1 MSADGF
7 FAEVTFVAILI
18 VLNGLFAGAEIA
30 VVSARRSV
38 LQARAN
44 AGDRK
49 AAAVLRLKA
58 DPDRFLATVQIGVTL
73 VGTMAS
79 AIGGVAAIERLEPFL
94 LSVPL
99 PWLRDLAEPLAV
111 ATVVFTIAYLSLVV
125 GELVPKSLALR
136 SAETVAM
143 WVARPIEFLGRVS
156 GPVLTVLAASS
167 RLVLRLFGQRG
178 GPPSPFHTLDDL
190 KAVVREAEDQGLVQ
204 GELLSGALTFHDRD
218 VRQILTPRNRID
230 FIALDMSIEQAMD
243 RVAESGHSR
252 YPVYDANPENVIGFL
267 YAHDLFAAAQS
278 GQRPPLKTLVRP
290 ALIMPAGKTA
300 TALLAEM
307 RVSRSQMALI
317 VDEHGSLVGLVTLED
332 LLEVIVGEIPDEHKV
347 REERLV
353 HLAGGAMEVDG
364 AFPVHELNTD
374 HELGLPESTRYV
386 TIAGL
391 VLQRLGSLPE
401 TGDTLSLPPYTVT
414 VTRMQR
420 QRIARVRI
428 QRAPQTK
435 PIAS

>member
-7 FAEVTFVAILI
+7 VAELTFVAILI

-38 LQARAN
+38 LHARAQ
-44 AGDRK
+44 AGDRN

-79 AIGGVAAIERLEPFL
+79 AIGGVAAIERLEPL
-94 LSVPL
+94 LASVPL

-125 GELVPKSLALR
+125 GELVPKSVALR
-136 SAETVAM
+136 YAETIAM
-143 WVARPIEFLGRVS
+143 RVARPVEFLGRVS
-156 GPVLTVLAASS
+156 GPVLAVLAAST
-167 RLVLRLFGQRG
+167 RLVLRPLGLHR

-190 KAVVREAEDQGLVQ
+190 KAIVREAEDQGLVQ

-230 FIALDMSIEQAMD
+230 FIALGMSVEQAMD

-252 YPVYDANPENVIGFL
+252 YPVYDGNPENVIGFL

-278 GQRPPLKTLVRP
+278 GQGSDLKTLVRP
-290 ALIMPAGKTA
+290 ALIMPAGKPA

-307 RVSRSQMALI
+307 RTSRSQMALI

-332 LLEVIVGEIPDEHKV
+332 LLEVIVGEIQDEHKV
-347 REERLV
+347 REERMV
-353 HLAGGAMEVDG
+353 HLPGGAMEIDG

-374 HELGLPESTRYV
+374 HDLGLPESTRYV

-391 VLQRLGSLPE
+391 LLQRLGTLPKAD
-401 TGDTLSLPPYTVT
+401 DTLSLSPYTIT
-414 VTRMQR
+414 VIRMQR

-428 QRAPQTK
+428 QRGPQTERNA
-435 PIAS
+435 P